1 MGRLKDFWFSNC
13 HSPNQNLIA
22 LALLSPAVP
31 LTSFL
36 KYDFEVVAIHI
47 FKITF
52 ICFTRN
58 LSRASIF
65 WNLNTFC

>member
-1 MGRLKDFWFSNC
+1 MIGESCFGGKTANC

-47 FKITF
+47 FKVTF
-52 ICFTRN
+52 PFVLLEI
-58 LSRASIF
+58 
-65 WNLNTFC
+65 